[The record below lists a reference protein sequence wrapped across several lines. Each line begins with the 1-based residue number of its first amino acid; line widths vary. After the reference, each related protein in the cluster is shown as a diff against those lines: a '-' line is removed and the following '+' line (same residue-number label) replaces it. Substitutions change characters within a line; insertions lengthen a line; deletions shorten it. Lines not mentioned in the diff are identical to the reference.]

1 MTSLNTRPAVKS
13 WSQKAITASAGKR
26 HTLNLLL
33 VRRNMSMLMLQR
45 QTSFLAVCDIEM
57 LLVCQ
62 CCALPLAVLPKAVF
76 ALRLAPNVYQVILCC
91 MYAKSTCTKM
101 VLYLETFGM

>member
-1 MTSLNTRPAVKS
+1 
-13 WSQKAITASAGKR
+13 
-26 HTLNLLL
+26 
-33 VRRNMSMLMLQR
+33 MLMLQK

-76 ALRLAPNVYQVILCC
+76 ALRLARNVCQVIFCC
-91 MYAKSTCTKM
+91 KMHAKSTRTKM
-101 VLYLETFGM
+101 VLYLEAFEM